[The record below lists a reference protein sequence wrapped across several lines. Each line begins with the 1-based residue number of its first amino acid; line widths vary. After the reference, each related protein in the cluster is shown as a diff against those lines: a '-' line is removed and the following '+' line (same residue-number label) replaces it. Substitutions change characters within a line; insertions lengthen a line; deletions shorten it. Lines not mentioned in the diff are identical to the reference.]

1 MGESPSQTMPSTR
14 VTSTISVHTHSF
26 CACQISYR
34 VFVFF
39 CSLRIR
45 WKKLRGQLILKC
57 LFSNSYS
64 RSDLSESIESNQ
76 DLDSGVLVPASSHSC
91 PHTKSPP
98 VLSPLISRILLT
110 DRVALLIQITE
121 SFCLGISPN
130 PRVWD
135 SEILQQKPLT
145 KKKKK
150 KKKDSLLVTL
160 EQKKRLRQ
168 EQTRE

>member
-76 DLDSGVLVPASSHSC
+76 DLDTLVSWFQPARTLAHTQKVLLFS
-91 PHTKSPP
+91 
-98 VLSPLISRILLT
+98 LLLISRILLT

-121 SFCLGISPN
+121 SFCLGISPQSQGMGLGN
-130 PRVWD
+130 SPAETID
-135 SEILQQKPLT
+135 E
-145 KKKKK
+145 
-150 KKKDSLLVTL
+150 
-160 EQKKRLRQ
+160 E
-168 EQTRE
+168 EEG